1 MGWAKGTSV
10 AERMIHAITT
20 NVQSKTTK
28 RRLYAELI
36 EALIDLDW
44 DCTEEAKGIDPV
56 FDEVLAEWEEQ
67 NA

>member
-1 MGWAKGTSV
+1 MGWANGTEV
-10 AERMIHAITT
+10 ATRMITAITT

-36 EALIDLDW
+36 EALVDLDW
-44 DCTEEAKGIDPV
+44 DCTEEAEGLDPV
-56 FDEVLAEWEEQ
+56 FDKVLAEWEEQ